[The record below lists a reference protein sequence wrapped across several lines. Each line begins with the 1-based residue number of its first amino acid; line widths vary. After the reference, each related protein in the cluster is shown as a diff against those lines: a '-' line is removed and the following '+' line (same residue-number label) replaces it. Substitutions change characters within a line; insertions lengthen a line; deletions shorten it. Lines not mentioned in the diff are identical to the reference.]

1 MSQRINASLHAKRV
15 AHIYHGVSSIRTPRW
30 FYSFIPFKI
39 ATGGSSLLIPLY
51 LLGLGGSAKD
61 AGLLVALASL
71 SSMLG
76 SLFWGRL
83 SDRTLKRKPFI
94 LMGMASTSVFLPAMA
109 FAGTPYR
116 LMFLNALYS
125 FFLAST
131 VSVPIVL
138 VLRSVRKYLWDYGI
152 GRFNQISGW
161 AWVGGLV
168 LGLGLIRSTS
178 IQTLLVIFAAIN
190 GFSVIWAARTIR
202 EAPIY
207 VSRENIRNFRNHVV
221 EKVRYMPSFI
231 LHTPTK
237 VKSLKH
243 RAFYL
248 SAFLFWLSSGIYF
261 TQFPVFLSGVGID
274 KSMIYLAAVLNSGI
288 SAFMYLRVGLLLQN
302 RNGLHIL
309 KRGLATRLIAVGI
322 MALSTLISPLL
333 LPAALISYALA
344 GYSWSFIGIS
354 STSIV
359 GRLAGDRE
367 KGSAMGFLNLVNS
380 LGYIA
385 GSLMSGFLVDYG
397 FVAAFT
403 AGALFVA
410 LSMRVLKGLTLS
422 V

>member
-1 MSQRINASLHAKRV
+1 MSQRINASFHAKKV
-15 AHIYHGVSSIRTPRW
+15 ANLYHGIGSIKTPRW

-51 LLGLGGSAKD
+51 LLSLGGSAKD
-61 AGLLVALASL
+61 AGLLVAIASL

-76 SLFWGRL
+76 SLFWGRM
-83 SDRTLKRKPFI
+83 SDRTLKRKFFI
-94 LMGMASTSVFLPAMA
+94 LMGMASTSAFLPAMA
-109 FAGTPYR
+109 FTRTPLQ
-116 LMFLNALYS
+116 LMLVNALYS
-125 FFLAST
+125 FFLAAT

-161 AWVGGLV
+161 AWVAGLV
-168 LGLGLIRSTS
+168 LGLGLIRSIS
-178 IQTLLVIFAAIN
+178 IPNLLFLFAFIN
-190 GFSVIWAARTIR
+190 VFSVIWAAKTIR

-207 VSRENIRNFRNHVV
+207 ISRRNIKNFGNHVV
-221 EKVRYMPSFI
+221 EKMRYMPSFI

-237 VKSLKH
+237 VKSLRH

-261 TQFPVFLSGVGID
+261 TQFPVFLTRVGID
-274 KSMIYLAAVLNSGI
+274 KSLIYLAAVLNSGI
-288 SAFMYLRVGLLLQN
+288 SAFMYLRVGLLLQ
-302 RNGLHIL
+302 RTNGIQIL
-309 KRGLATRLIAVGI
+309 KRGLTIRLIAVGI
-322 MALSTLISPLL
+322 IALSTLISPLL

-359 GRLAGDRE
+359 GKLAGDRE

-385 GSLMSGFLVDYG
+385 GSLLSGFLLDYG
-397 FVAAFT
+397 FAFAFST
-403 AGALFVA
+403 GVLFVMLSMGALKNI
-410 LSMRVLKGLTLS
+410 SKK
-422 V
+422 